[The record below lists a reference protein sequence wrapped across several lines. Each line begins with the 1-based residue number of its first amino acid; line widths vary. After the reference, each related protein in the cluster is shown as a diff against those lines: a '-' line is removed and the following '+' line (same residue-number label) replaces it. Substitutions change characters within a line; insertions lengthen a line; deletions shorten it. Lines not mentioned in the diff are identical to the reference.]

1 MRRRMGIR
9 RKGHRRNC
17 NLYTGGLRRSEVE
30 EEKERRRR
38 TEEEDE

>member
-9 RKGHRRNC
+9 RKGHC
-17 NLYTGGLRRSEVE
+17 NLYTRGLRRSEVE